1 MIRAAIARAATVAQF
16 SAAVLVFAASAR
28 FTVTAITDTVRDTAP
43 DMVPSA
49 IKDRPVVTA
58 QPPAPRPVPKPR
70 GPVVKKGKSLRIPV
84 VVSIGDDRSVVRI
97 NDTEVGHS
105 PYVGEVSCKAGE
117 TVRIELVPKN
127 GTKRQFLR
135 ECAPRAIRLTE
146 D

>member
-1 MIRAAIARAATVAQF
+1 MIRAAIARASTVAQF

-58 QPPAPRPVPKPR
+58 EPPAPKPR
-70 GPVVKKGKSLRIPV
+70 GPIVKKGKPLRIPIV
-84 VVSIGDDRSVVRI
+84 ISIGDDRSVVRI

-105 PYVGEVSCKAGE
+105 PYVGEVSCKAGK
-117 TVRIELVPKN
+117 TIRIELVPKD